1 MAGDVRQGKKDQLH
15 NFQPVAVADYTFLSV
30 ENNAALFC
38 RDSSCASL
46 SRARC
51 PLVLRKY
58 SCCEIMVLFV
68 SEKSAFHLQDL
79 GLHPV
84 GTSVFSFPTYFLKFT
99 STCLFSLVGER
110 SKNKTHLHSS
120 NLWGLGVGAEKSF
133 IERNQRN
140 PIVFGLGSTAVWYCK
155 FLMEI
160 QNQVIRASIANT
172 NLNDHWSISTF
183 HNKRRRSG
191 AAERA
196 GRCQTNKRLLLFK

>member
-58 SCCEIMVLFV
+58 SCCETMVLFV

-99 STCLFSLVGER
+99 STCLFRLVGER

-120 NLWGLGVGAEKSF
+120 NLWGLGVKSSCWCWK
-133 IERNQRN
+133 ELYWKK
-140 PIVFGLGSTAVWYCK
+140 PKKSYCVWFRLYCC
-155 FLMEI
+155 
-160 QNQVIRASIANT
+160 VILQIFDGDPKPSN
-172 NLNDHWSISTF
+172 
-183 HNKRRRSG
+183 
-191 AAERA
+191 
-196 GRCQTNKRLLLFK
+196 

>member
-1 MAGDVRQGKKDQLH
+1 MIKIWLRVATDDSFAHFWNGTMTHLQFKAIISIKRLLTLKVCALKLQTDNITAIKLCFWHYLGRTNETEGNFSIYLLKCGGGRTAGKKRPATQYS
-15 NFQPVAVADYTFLSV
+15 ADYTFLSV

-99 STCLFSLVGER
+99 STCLFSLVGG
-110 SKNKTHLHSS
+110 KGVKTKHT
-120 NLWGLGVGAEKSF
+120 F
-133 IERNQRN
+133 
-140 PIVFGLGSTAVWYCK
+140 TAV
-155 FLMEI
+155 
-160 QNQVIRASIANT
+160 
-172 NLNDHWSISTF
+172 TF
-183 HNKRRRSG
+183 GDS
-191 AAERA
+191 
-196 GRCQTNKRLLLFK
+196 C